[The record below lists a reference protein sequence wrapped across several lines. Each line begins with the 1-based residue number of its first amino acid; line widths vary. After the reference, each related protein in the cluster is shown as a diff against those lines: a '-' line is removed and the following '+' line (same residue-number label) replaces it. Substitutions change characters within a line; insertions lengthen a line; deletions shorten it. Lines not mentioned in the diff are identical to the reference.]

1 MTGSTDA
8 AATAATASGT
18 GPFDGVAVPP
28 GRYTAWGAPRSRYA
42 ATLGLLALGL
52 GLAILTFSLWSS
64 LVARESVYVCPPD
77 CGRPPNAVPVASLPR
92 FVASGGQFSV
102 SYPEP
107 GAAYVVTTRADAV
120 NARSTTG
127 DGGLLRLFGE
137 PARGR
142 DASQVVKQLLAK
154 QFPNAVVAYE
164 LPNAAV
170 GYQPGYGLVADFRQ
184 PGLSNRSDLRVIVV
198 AAVKNDLALV
208 ATAEGP
214 FRRFSQDFGPGPPS
228 AASVEIALD
237 MGKYIESFSWLGD
250 PPR

>member
-1 MTGSTDA
+1 VTESTDA
-8 AATAATASGT
+8 AAEVPGA
-18 GPFDGVAVPP
+18 GPYEGVAVPP
-28 GRYTAWGAPRSRYA
+28 GSYSARGAARPRYV

-52 GLAILTFSLWSS
+52 GVAILAFSLWTS

-107 GAAYVVTTRADAV
+107 GAAYKVTTQADAV
-120 NARSTTG
+120 NARLTAG
-127 DGGLLRLFGE
+127 DGGLLRLFGV

-142 DASQVVKQLLAK
+142 DARQVVEQLMAK

-164 LPNAAV
+164 LPNATV
-170 GYQPGYGLVADFRQ
+170 GYQPGYGLVANFRQ
-184 PGLSNRSDLRVIVV
+184 PGLSNRSDLRVIVM
-198 AAVKNDLALV
+198 AAVKDDLALV
-208 ATAEGP
+208 AAAEGP

-228 AASVEIALD
+228 AASVAIALD
-237 MGKYIESFSWLGD
+237 MGKYVESFSWRGD